1 MTLPL
6 SKRRRLLV
14 AEDDAD
20 IGLLVE
26 LRLRRAGFDVT
37 VATDGREA
45 LRLALSESPDL
56 VVLDVAMPELD
67 GLSVLDQMRTN
78 GSTRE
83 TPVVLLSASAQ
94 ESQVKDG
101 LRRGANA
108 YVKKPFSPDEL
119 VATIEQLLRRP

>member
-20 IGLLVE
+20 IRLLVE

-108 YVKKPFSPDEL
+108 YVKKPFSPEEL

>member
-1 MTLPL
+1 MRT
-6 SKRRRLLV
+6 S
-14 AEDDAD
+14 
-20 IGLLVE
+20 GLLVE

-108 YVKKPFSPDEL
+108 YVKKPFSPEEL